1 MNEVHLTHRMTKRNI
16 WSPYLFISPCLLFLS
31 VLILFPLLSSF
42 LLSFTQYNYVYSSG
56 PKWGGIANYLKLLND
71 QDFVAAL
78 RNTAVYG
85 ILFFP
90 SLMLLSLGA
99 ALILHQRLKGIG
111 FFRISIFLPVI
122 LALSLSGVMF
132 QWIFDPRFGLLNHL
146 LAKLLRTHVAL
157 AWLSDERTVLLSLV
171 VVSVWKFT
179 GINMVLFLAGLETIP
194 EALYDAARVDG
205 AGALQRLLFVTL
217 PNLKESF
224 IMAGIWGIIQSIKI
238 FELPFVM
245 TGGGPGNSS
254 LVLYHYMWRTAFRF
268 FDMGYASA
276 IGFVIGG
283 LVLLFSILSF
293 LLVKT
298 ERQ

>member
-1 MNEVHLTHRMTKRNI
+1 MNQRQTAQATAKRKL
-16 WSPYLFISPCLLFLS
+16 WLPYLYLSPCLLFLA
-31 VLILFPLLSSF
+31 VFILFPLASSL

-56 PKWGGIANYLKLLND
+56 PQWGGVANYLKLLTD

-78 RNTAVYG
+78 RNTTLYG
-85 ILFFP
+85 LLFFP
-90 SLMLLSLGA
+90 LLMLLSLGA
-99 ALILHQRLKGIG
+99 ALLLHQRLKGVG
-111 FFRISIFLPVI
+111 FFRICIFLPVI

-132 QWIFDPRFGLLNHL
+132 QWIFDARFGLLNFL
-146 LAKLLRTHVAL
+146 LGKLAGTTVAL

-171 VVSVWKFT
+171 LVSVWKFT
-179 GINMVLFLAGLETIP
+179 GINMVLFLAGLEAIP
-194 EALYDAARVDG
+194 AALHDAARVDG
-205 AGALQRLLFVTL
+205 ANTLQRLLFVTL

-224 IMAGIWGIIQSIKI
+224 IVAGIWGIIQSIKI

-254 LVLYHYMWRTAFRF
+254 LVLYHYMWRTAFKF
-268 FDMGYASA
+268 FEVGYASA

-283 LVLLFSILSF
+283 LVLLFSVLS
-293 LLVKT
+293 LLLIKT

>member
-1 MNEVHLTHRMTKRNI
+1 MDQRHVTPGMSRQHVWI
-16 WSPYLFISPCLLFLS
+16 PYLYLSPCLLFLT
-31 VLILFPLLSSF
+31 VFILFPLVSSL

-56 PKWGGIANYLKLLND
+56 PKWGGVANYLNLLND

-78 RNTAVYG
+78 RNTTIYG

-99 ALILHQRLKGIG
+99 ALLLHQRLKGIG
-111 FFRISIFLPVI
+111 FFRTSIFLPVI

-132 QWIFDPRFGLLNHL
+132 QWIFDSRFGLLNHL
-146 LAKLLRTHVAL
+146 LAKLLRMHVAL

-171 VVSVWKFT
+171 VVSLWKFT
-179 GINMVLFLAGLETIP
+179 GINMVIFLAGLETIP
-194 EALYDAARVDG
+194 EALYDAARMDG
-205 AGALQRLLFVTL
+205 AGVLQQLLFVTL

-254 LVLYHYMWRTAFRF
+254 LVLYHYMWRTAFKF